1 MTTIIVVVVV
11 ALVFFVAVCVVAF
24 MIWKREAEMRTDSI
38 RAIEEN
44 LERLTQE
51 MSPGQEAQDRQGFA
65 EKEADISY
73 MESLVAQSAA
83 GRSSGRRA
91 RSRVQDP
98 FEWVRANGETVRSS
112 SGSVQEEPFRI
123 HPVSAFEEEGQKTP
137 DRDEE
142 FYVTTEPVVHEMD
155 NGDGMAGMPAV
166 DTDVSETADGQQ
178 PSEGHD
184 RYEDSGT
191 GEDTCS
197 DEGDLTE
204 KTETEVCRKK
214 SALTEMHKMLKELD
228 VPEMRKMPGTPADE
242 DAVEP
247 SEAAGA
253 EGEEMQ
259 ETVDGDHDDREE
271 QHDEK
276 ESYEISLDLID
287 EMDIDSEQ
295 EQMPAARM
303 GYDVG
308 RSGRKYTAS
317 ELEKL
322 IKE

>member
-1 MTTIIVVVVV
+1 M
-11 ALVFFVAVCVVAF
+11 
-24 MIWKREAEMRTDSI
+24 
-38 RAIEEN
+38 
-44 LERLTQE
+44 
-51 MSPGQEAQDRQGFA
+51 
-65 EKEADISY
+65 
-73 MESLVAQSAA
+73 
-83 GRSSGRRA
+83 
-91 RSRVQDP
+91 
-98 FEWVRANGETVRSS
+98 
-112 SGSVQEEPFRI
+112 
-123 HPVSAFEEEGQKTP
+123 HPVSAFEEEWQKTP

-155 NGDGMAGMPAV
+155 TGDGMAGMPAG

-242 DAVEP
+242 DAAEP